1 MDGKEQARVKDVYL
15 ALGLFVL
22 GVITG
27 IQILSD
33 IIEMVEHG
41 RSPFR

>member
-1 MDGKEQARVKDVYL
+1 MKDVYL

-22 GVITG
+22 GIFTG

>member
-1 MDGKEQARVKDVYL
+1 MKDVYL

-22 GVITG
+22 GIITG
-27 IQILSD
+27 IQILCD
-33 IIEMVEHG
+33 IIELVEHG